1 MRIPLK
7 YSIRNLLARRLT
19 TAFTV
24 FGITLVVFVFAGVL
38 MLAQGLKQTLI
49 SSGSAD
55 NVVVIRAGSGSEMQ
69 SFVSR
74 DQAAVIRTLPEI
86 ALDSDGEPLVA
97 GELVII
103 LNKDRRTTAKMANIT
118 LRGVEPGSFALRPNV
133 RIFEGRSFERGK
145 TEVIAGRRAADNFKG
160 CGLGETFDFGN
171 TKWTVVGVFDAAGS
185 AFENEL
191 WGDVDMVMPAAGRP
205 VYSSMLF
212 RMQQPETFAVMRDR
226 VKADPR
232 MKVEIKREKQY
243 YAEQTQATATF
254 IEALGLTVTI
264 IFSLGATIG
273 AMITMYG
280 AVANRTRE
288 IATMRA
294 LGFLRRNVLAVF
306 LIEAVVISTVGGLI
320 GLAGASFLQLMTIS
334 TTNWDTFSEITFNFR
349 LSPEIAIGTM
359 LFAMLMGIL
368 GGFLPAVRAA
378 RIRIVDALR
387 AE

>member
-1 MRIPLK
+1 MKIPLK

-38 MLAQGLKQTLI
+38 MLSQGLKQTLV
-49 SSGSAD
+49 SSGSPENA
-55 NVVVIRAGSGSEMQ
+55 VVIRAGSGSEMQ

-74 DQAAVIRTLPEI
+74 EQAAVIRSLPDI
-86 ALDSDGEPLVA
+86 ALDSDGQPLVT

-103 LNKDRRTTAKMANIT
+103 LNKDRRTTAKMANVT
-118 LRGVEPGSFALRPNV
+118 VRGVGARSFALRPNV
-133 RIFEGRSFERGK
+133 KIIEGRNFEPGK
-145 TEVIAGRRAADNFKG
+145 TEMIAGRKAAEFFKG
-160 CGLGETFDFGN
+160 CGPGEKFDFGN
-171 TKWTVVGVFDAAGS
+171 TQWTVVGLFQAEGS
-185 AFENEL
+185 AFETEL
-191 WGDVDMVMPAAGRP
+191 WGDVDMVMPAAGRQ

-212 RMQQPETFAVMRDR
+212 RMKQPETFEIMRDR
-226 VKADPR
+226 IKADPR
-232 MKVEIKREKQY
+232 MTVDVKREKQY
-243 YAEQTQATATF
+243 YAEQTQSTSTF

-264 IFSLGATIG
+264 IFSLGAIIG

-294 LGFLRRNVLAVF
+294 LGFLRRNILAVF
-306 LIEAVVISTVGGLI
+306 LIEAIVISAVGGII

-334 TTNWDTFSEITFNFR
+334 TMNWDTFSEITFNFR
-349 LSPEIAIGTM
+349 LSPGIAIGTM
-359 LFAMLMGIL
+359 LFALSMGIL

-378 RIRIVDALR
+378 RIKIVEALR